1 MEMKPQQYH
10 FYDLVILE
18 SLSSEVSAK
27 CTNIGATR
35 DMRIQDGGQVRIR
48 AEERHRERQGT
59 CKHLSVFLGRE

>member
-1 MEMKPQQYH
+1 METKPQKYY

-35 DMRIQDGGQVRIR
+35 DIQDGSQVLIS
-48 AEERHRERQGT
+48 AEECHRKRQESY
-59 CKHLSVFLGRE
+59 KYL

>member
-1 MEMKPQQYH
+1 MEMKPQKYH
-10 FYDLVILE
+10 FYNLIILE

-35 DMRIQDGGQVRIR
+35 DIQDGSQVRIR
-48 AEERHRERQGT
+48 AEEHHRERQET